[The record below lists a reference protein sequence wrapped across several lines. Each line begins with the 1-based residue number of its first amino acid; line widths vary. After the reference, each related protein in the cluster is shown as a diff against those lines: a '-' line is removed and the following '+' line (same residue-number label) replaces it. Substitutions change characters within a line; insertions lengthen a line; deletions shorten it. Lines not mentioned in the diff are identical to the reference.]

1 VSVREDANI
10 ILASGSRARR
20 EMLHAAGVSFTIEP
34 ADVDEDAIRAALYDE
49 DGAATVEPADVA
61 EILAVAKAES
71 VSRLQ
76 PEAFVIG
83 SDQVL
88 AFCDEILT
96 KPKNEAAARR
106 QLASFRGSV
115 HAVHSAVSLSH
126 NGETLWS
133 MVDTAEMHVRDF
145 TDAFL
150 DDYMRRAGRSVL
162 DSVGAYLLEGHGIQ
176 LFDKIEGDYFT
187 VLGMP
192 LMPLLAELR
201 TRNLILA

>member
-1 VSVREDANI
+1 MRQDANI

-20 EMLHAAGVSFTIEP
+20 EMLHAAGVAFTVEM
-34 ADVDEDAIRAALYDE
+34 AEVDEDAVRATLVDD
-49 DGAATVEPADVA
+49 DGVMTVEPADVA

-76 PEAFVIG
+76 PDAFVIG
-83 SDQVL
+83 GDQVL
-88 AFCDEILT
+88 AFDDEILT
-96 KPKNEAAARR
+96 KPKDVAAARA
-106 QLASFRGSV
+106 QLSSFRGRM
-115 HAVHSAVSLSH
+115 HALHSAVALAR

-133 MVDTAEMHVRDF
+133 AVDTAEMHVRDF
-145 TDAFL
+145 TGVFL

-176 LFDKIEGDYFT
+176 LFDRIEGDYFT

-201 TRNLILA
+201 ARCVILS

>member
-1 VSVREDANI
+1 MRGDANI

-20 EMLHAAGVSFTIEP
+20 EMLHAAGVSFTVEP

-49 DGAATVEPADVA
+49 NGDPTVEPADVA

-76 PEAFVIG
+76 PDAFVIG
-83 SDQVL
+83 GDQIL
-88 AFCDEILT
+88 AFDDDILT
-96 KPKNEAAARR
+96 KPKTEAAARL
-106 QLASFRGSV
+106 QLASFRGKM
-115 HAVHSAVSLSH
+115 HALHSAVALAH

-145 TDAFL
+145 SDAFL
-150 DDYMRRAGRSVL
+150 DDYMRRAGRTVL
-162 DSVGAYLLEGHGIQ
+162 DSVGAYLLEGLGMQ
-176 LFDKIEGDYFT
+176 LFERIDGDYFT

-201 TRNLILA
+201 ARGLLLA

>member
-1 VSVREDANI
+1 MREDANI

-20 EMLHAAGVSFTIEP
+20 EMLHAAGVSFTVEP

-49 DGAATVEPADVA
+49 NGDPTVEPADVA

-76 PEAFVIG
+76 PDAFVIG
-83 SDQVL
+83 GDQVL
-88 AFCDEILT
+88 AFADDILT
-96 KPKNEAAARR
+96 KPKTEAAARR
-106 QLASFRGSV
+106 QLASFRGKM
-115 HAVHSAVSLSH
+115 HALHSAVAIAH

-145 TDAFL
+145 SEAFL
-150 DDYMRRAGRSVL
+150 DDYMRRAGRTVL
-162 DSVGAYLLEGHGIQ
+162 DSIGAYLLEGLGMQ
-176 LFDKIEGDYFT
+176 LFERIDGDYFT

-201 TRNLILA
+201 ARGLLLA

>member
-1 VSVREDANI
+1 MREDANI

-20 EMLHAAGVSFTIEP
+20 EMLHAAGVSFTVEP

-49 DGAATVEPADVA
+49 NGDPTVEPADVA

-76 PEAFVIG
+76 PDAFVIG
-83 SDQVL
+83 GDQIL
-88 AFCDEILT
+88 AFADDILT
-96 KPKNEAAARR
+96 KPKTEAAARR
-106 QLASFRGSV
+106 QLASFRGKM
-115 HAVHSAVSLSH
+115 HALHSAVALAH

-145 TDAFL
+145 SDAFL
-150 DDYMRRAGRSVL
+150 DDYMRRAGRTVL
-162 DSVGAYLLEGHGIQ
+162 DSVGAYLLEGLGMQ
-176 LFDKIEGDYFT
+176 LFERIDGDYFT

-201 TRNLILA
+201 ARGLLLA

>member
-1 VSVREDANI
+1 MREDANI

-20 EMLHAAGVSFTIEP
+20 EMLHAAGVSFTVEP

-49 DGAATVEPADVA
+49 NGDPTVEPADVA

-76 PEAFVIG
+76 PDAFVIG
-83 SDQVL
+83 GDQVL
-88 AFCDEILT
+88 AFADDILT
-96 KPKNEAAARR
+96 KPKTEAAARR
-106 QLASFRGSV
+106 QLASFRGKM
-115 HAVHSAVSLSH
+115 HALHSAVAIAH

-145 TDAFL
+145 SEAFL
-150 DDYMRRAGRSVL
+150 DDYMRRAGRTVL
-162 DSVGAYLLEGHGIQ
+162 DSVGAYLLEGLGMQ
-176 LFDKIEGDYFT
+176 LFERIDGDYFT

-201 TRNLILA
+201 ARGLLLA

>member
-1 VSVREDANI
+1 VRAGHRGRAVEAAPPVRLSACVIAKNEADRI
-10 ILASGSRARR
+10 GPCLAS
-20 EMLHAAGVSFTIEP
+20 
-34 ADVDEDAIRAALYDE
+34 
-49 DGAATVEPADVA
+49 
-61 EILAVAKAES
+61 
-71 VSRLQ
+71 
-76 PEAFVIG
+76 
-83 SDQVL
+83 L

-106 QLASFRGSV
+106 QLASFRGGV